1 MRLLLV
7 APSRSEALVVAGRKM
22 SMAPPMNLGIVASL
36 TPPHWDV
43 EIADENIQ
51 TLDYDA
57 KVDLVGI
64 TATTKTAS
72 QAYSIA
78 GGFRRRGVP
87 VVLGGIHPSTL
98 PEESCAHADAVVVG
112 EAENVWPRLI
122 QDFENGRLERIY
134 RSSQLAAPESI
145 PVPRRDLFK
154 SKGYLTIDT
163 VSTTRGCPY
172 ACSFCTVSRVFGQAF
187 RLRPLDA
194 VLREI
199 DHLQAKTVYFIDDNI
214 VGNPRYAKDLF
225 RALTP
230 RKIRWA
236 GQSSISL
243 ARDQD
248 LLRLAAAS
256 GCMGLFIGFESIDT
270 ESLRQVGKKANV
282 VADYEAA
289 VKRMH
294 QHGLAVFGAFIFGF
308 DEDDEGVFE
317 RTVQFARR
325 AKLEGA
331 QFNTLTP
338 YPGTGIFAQLQKEGR
353 LLTTDWSRY
362 NMSDVVFAPKKM
374 SPETLRQGHDWA
386 WREFYSLPS
395 ILDRLPLLRL
405 RSMPS
410 VLLLNWLY
418 RRHWYGRRP
427 EDRSDRE
434 PAIDPTA
441 N

>member
-7 APSRSEALVVAGRKM
+7 APSRSEALVVAGRTM

-36 TPPHWDV
+36 TPDHWEV

-51 TLDYDA
+51 TLDYETKA
-57 KVDLVGI
+57 DLVGI

-72 QAYSIA
+72 RAYSIA
-78 GGFRRRGVP
+78 GEFRRRGVP

-98 PEESCAHADAVVVG
+98 PEEGCDHADAVVVG
-112 EAENVWPRLI
+112 EAEDAWPRLVR
-122 QDFENGRLERIY
+122 DFENGRLDRIY
-134 RSSQLAAPESI
+134 RSSQLAAAETI

-154 SKGYLTIDT
+154 PKGYLTINT

-187 RLRPLDA
+187 RLRPIDA
-194 VLREI
+194 VLQEI
-199 DHLQAKTVYFIDDNI
+199 DNMHTKTVYFIDDNI

-225 RALTP
+225 RALIP
-230 RKIRWA
+230 KKIRWA

-243 ARDQD
+243 ARDQE

-256 GCMGLFIGFESIDT
+256 GCMGLFIGFESIDA

-294 QHGLAVFGAFIFGF
+294 QHGLAIFGAFIFGF
-308 DEDDEGVFE
+308 DEDDESVFE

-325 AKLEGA
+325 ARLEGA

-338 YPGTGIFAQLQKEGR
+338 YPGTAVFAQLQKEER
-353 LLTTDWSRY
+353 ILTTDWSRY

-374 SPETLRQGHDWA
+374 SPEMLQQGHDWA

-395 ILDRLPLLRL
+395 IVHRLPLLRL
-405 RSMPS
+405 RNLPS
-410 VLLLNWLY
+410 VVLLNWLY
-418 RRHWYGRRP
+418 RRHWYGKRQNDQ
-427 EDRSDRE
+427 ESNG
-434 PAIDPTA
+434 PALDVTA
-441 N
+441 S